1 MDLLSKV
8 SNKINYSIAKSIED
22 PEADRYAREREQQ
35 RAQDA
40 AAAQRQAEQ
49 NAATAAAAAAKIQ
62 SDQQASN
69 MKDRSQFKPGRAIGN
84 VASGIMNAFLKLILV
99 IIILYAG
106 HLCANEAIGYNAPF
120 RIFSFICGQ
129 IFFWFVIPRF
139 LIRRYWFGL
148 PNHNYAF
155 LPLSTYVPVTDAEKI
170 LLKPFCYVEDINYA
184 AAKAA
189 VDLLYSSAYE
199 RSLIVDPDEPKGPP
213 RPACYPNP
221 QYGGNG

>member
-22 PEADRYAREREQQ
+22 PEADKYARERAQQ
-35 RAQDA
+35 QAQEA
-40 AAAQRQAEQ
+40 AAAQRQVEQ
-49 NAATAAAAAAKIQ
+49 TAAAAAAAAAKVK
-62 SDQQASN
+62 SDNEASN
-69 MKDRSQFKPGRAIGN
+69 LQDRSQFKPVRAAGN
-84 VASGIMNAFLKLILV
+84 VSRGILKAIVYLFLL

-106 HLCANEAIGYNAPF
+106 HLCANEAIGYNVPF
-120 RIFSFICGQ
+120 RIFSFILGQ

-139 LIRRYWFGL
+139 LIRRYWYGL
-148 PNHNYAF
+148 PNFNYAF
-155 LPLSTYVPVTDAEKI
+155 LPVSTYVPVTDAEKI
-170 LLKPFCYVEDINYA
+170 LLKPFCYLEDKNYA

-199 RSLIVDPDEPKGPP
+199 RSLIIDPNEPKGPP

-221 QYGGNG
+221 QYGGS